1 MSGFGFLAMIFI
13 MAIPVL
19 LIVGGIILVVR
30 LVQNNNRNNYYGN
43 NTDRSN
49 TGQKNSQALEIV
61 NQRYARGEITEDE
74 YRQMKKTLSE

>member
-1 MSGFGFLAMIFI
+1 MVGFGFLVMILI

-30 LVQNNNRNNYYGN
+30 LVQNNNRNNYNGN